1 MTFSQFNFD
10 KRISEAIE
18 AVGYDTPTPVQEKA
32 IPTIMSGR
40 DMIASA
46 QTGTGKTAAFLLP
59 IIQQLL
65 CIEKNEFIHA
75 VVIVPTRELAVQI
88 GQHITGLAYY
98 TGISSI
104 SVYGGGDG
112 SDFAKEESALQKGTD
127 IVVCTPGRMLSHLSS
142 GKLKLSE
149 LKFLVLDEADRMLDM
164 GFYDDIL
171 RIVSYLPAKR
181 QTLMF
186 SATMPVNIRRI
197 AKQILKNPFE
207 LNIAIAA
214 PPEKIEQCAYMIPN
228 SAKKTL
234 IRIILQEK
242 HYRSVLIF
250 CSTKSGVKELTKV
263 LHQAGLN
270 ASEIHSDL
278 EQSKREEV
286 LLAFRNRKIE
296 TLVATDVLS
305 RGIDVD
311 DIELVV
317 NYDVPSDAED
327 YVHRIGRT
335 ARAESTGIAI
345 TLVGEKDRFAFS
357 KIEKLI
363 GKKINIR
370 EVPDVLG
377 ISAVTTDGHSR
388 KSKHRFG
395 KQKHIKSRS

>member
-1 MTFSQFNFD
+1 M
-10 KRISEAIE
+10 
-18 AVGYDTPTPVQEKA
+18 
-32 IPTIMSGR
+32 
-40 DMIASA
+40 
-46 QTGTGKTAAFLLP
+46 
-59 IIQQLL
+59 
-65 CIEKNEFIHA
+65 
-75 VVIVPTRELAVQI
+75 
-88 GQHITGLAYY
+88 
-98 TGISSI
+98 
-104 SVYGGGDG
+104 
-112 SDFAKEESALQKGTD
+112 
-127 IVVCTPGRMLSHLSS
+127 
-142 GKLKLSE
+142 
-149 LKFLVLDEADRMLDM
+149 
-164 GFYDDIL
+164 
-171 RIVSYLPAKR
+171 
-181 QTLMF
+181 
-186 SATMPVNIRRI
+186 
-197 AKQILKNPFE
+197 
-207 LNIAIAA
+207 
-214 PPEKIEQCAYMIPN
+214 
-228 SAKKTL
+228 
-234 IRIILQEK
+234 QEK